1 LAAGGKSFI
10 NDSGL
15 TFALMS
21 ENIEDA
27 EYTEE
32 VLTENKPEPKPNAKP
47 HPKHAQE
54 PNRSISD
61 RFHGKMEHY
70 YNTHYKLLAIIPLII
85 GIIALLII
93 FMHYQQTGDF
103 MNRGIS
109 LKGGTTLMITLS
121 QDIDVDHLSDSL
133 RDQFPG
139 QEFNIRA
146 LKSQGVIGSLAI
158 ETSMQGTDIDTEL
171 LPAVEKDLS
180 LKLGKDDFSV
190 NTIGS
195 SLSESFFQEMLK
207 ILLFAFLLMGVVVFI
222 TFRSPV
228 PSFYV
233 ILCAF
238 FDMVITLAVVDVLGI
253 KITTAGIAAFLMLIN
268 FSVDSDMLLTARIL
282 PKELHGQREPGDTP
296 YQGFVS
302 AFITGMT
309 MTATVFA
316 AVLVA
321 YLFTNSPD
329 IKQIMVILLIGL
341 IVDMIATWLQ
351 NAALCRWYVETRTNK
366 GR

>member
-1 LAAGGKSFI
+1 
-10 NDSGL
+10 
-15 TFALMS
+15 MS

-47 HPKHAQE
+47 HPKHAQK
-54 PNRSISD
+54 PDHSLSD

-70 YNTHYKLLAIIPLII
+70 YNTHYKLLAIIPSII
-85 GIIALLII
+85 GIIALLLI

-103 MNRGIS
+103 MDRGIS

-121 QDIDVDHLSDSL
+121 QDVNADTLAANL
-133 RDQFPG
+133 REQFPG
-139 QEFNIRA
+139 QEFNIRV
-146 LKSQGVIGSLAI
+146 LKSQGVVSSLAI
-158 ETSMQGTDIDTEL
+158 ETSMQGTAMDTDL
-171 LPAVEKDLS
+171 IPAVEKELGI
-180 LKLGKDDFSV
+180 KLGKDDYSV

-222 TFRSPV
+222 TFKSPV

-233 ILCAF
+233 MLCAF
-238 FDMVITLAVVDVLGI
+238 FDMVITLAVVNILEI

-282 PKELHGQREPGDTP
+282 RRDAGITP

-302 AFITGMT
+302 AFLTGMT

-341 IVDMIATWLQ
+341 IVDVIVTWLQ
-351 NAALCRWYVETRTNK
+351 NASFCRWYVDTLAKK
-366 GR
+366 GK